1 MVHLNLLFRFTFLI
15 IWVVLGF
22 IALLLMSPLRT
33 SNIKKKVINCWS
45 KILLS
50 LVRLRVICNGKKNEL
65 PANPIIVVANHIS
78 WVDIFVILSVLPV
91 SFIAKIEIKK
101 WFFLGNLVE
110 MAGTI
115 FIDRNR
121 RKSIREV
128 LKKITQYSVD
138 HNKAY
143 AFFPEGKTSPGKTI
157 QKFHSGLFSLFFQNQ
172 ELTLLPVL
180 IKYKRDDVFT
190 EVCAYVGDM
199 TLLESVVRIIKNPN
213 LTAEVQI
220 LPVSIIKND
229 SDKIPSVGRKD
240 LASQIRLKMLE
251 EYHQ

>member
-1 MVHLNLLFRFTFLI
+1 
-15 IWVVLGF
+15 
-22 IALLLMSPLRT
+22 
-33 SNIKKKVINCWS
+33 
-45 KILLS
+45 
-50 LVRLRVICNGKKNEL
+50 
-65 PANPIIVVANHIS
+65 
-78 WVDIFVILSVLPV
+78 
-91 SFIAKIEIKK
+91 
-101 WFFLGNLVE
+101 

-128 LKKITQYSVD
+128 AKKITQKSVD

-143 AFFPEGKTSPGKTI
+143 AFFPEGKTSRGKTI

-220 LPVSIIKND
+220 LPVIIIKND
-229 SDKIPSVGRKD
+229 SDKIPSVRRKD